1 VTGRRLDQ
9 IEWLAANVAEQL
21 RHHRTV
27 ARVYLSICKSIGK
40 VHNQPTACEGFEVS
54 NEQLPQIAVLLL
66 NPESGDWVGSSAVLG
81 NFSFALVKG
90 GRLLGGAALY
100 HLLHGVKIGFRL
112 PARIY
117 YMGINPLASTLRRE
131 HIPKFGGCNH
141 IHDHR

>member
-40 VHNQPTACEGFEVS
+40 VHNQPTACEGFDVS

-90 GRLLGGAALY
+90 GRLLGGA
-100 HLLHGVKIGFRL
+100 
-112 PARIY
+112 IY

-131 HIPKFGGCNH
+131 QIPKFGGCNH